1 MTVYLVRRVLLFIP
15 SLLLASIAIFTA
27 MRVLPGDVALVILG
41 NNESPSGDNTQL
53 LESYRQA
60 LGLHDPLPVQYAR
73 WMWSLV
79 DGEWGGTSLIQHDPI
94 GSIVTQ
100 RLPVTLELV
109 ILTFVL
115 SWMVSIPLGTLA
127 AFRHNRWPD
136 YTVRL
141 ITIAGH
147 AVPVFWAAL
156 LLLLIMSVVFS
167 WTPPVFYSDLWADPR
182 DNLLKVIW
190 PALLLAWGFSAY
202 LARVTRSSLLEVLRQ
217 DYILAARS
225 KGLEGRAVATRH
237 ALRNALIPV
246 LTVGGLQIGALLGG
260 TVILENIFGIPGIGQ
275 EIVLAA
281 NSRDYPVIQS
291 LAMLLVLL
299 VLVLNLIIDV
309 MYTMVDPRVRLVGG
323 TRR

>member
-15 SLLLASIAIFTA
+15 SLLIASIAIFTA

-41 NNESPSGDNTQL
+41 NNESPTGDNTAL

-79 DGEWGGTSLIQHDPI
+79 NGEFGGTSLIQHDPI
-94 GSIVTQ
+94 GKIVLL

-109 ILTFVL
+109 ILTFIL
-115 SWMVSIPLGTLA
+115 SWIISIPLGTLA
-127 AFRHNRWPD
+127 AFQHNRWPD
-136 YTVRL
+136 YLVRL
-141 ITIAGH
+141 VTIAGH

-156 LLLLIMSVVFS
+156 LLLLIMSAVFS
-167 WTPPVFYSDLWADPR
+167 WTPPVFYTDLWVDPR
-182 DNLLKVIW
+182 SNLLKIIW

-225 KGLEGRAVATRH
+225 KGLTGRSVAVGH

-260 TVILENIFGIPGIGQ
+260 TVILENIFGVPGIGQ

-299 VLVLNLIIDV
+299 VLVLYLAIDV
-309 MYTMVDPRVRLVGG
+309 TYTIIDPRVRLAGG
-323 TRR
+323 VRR